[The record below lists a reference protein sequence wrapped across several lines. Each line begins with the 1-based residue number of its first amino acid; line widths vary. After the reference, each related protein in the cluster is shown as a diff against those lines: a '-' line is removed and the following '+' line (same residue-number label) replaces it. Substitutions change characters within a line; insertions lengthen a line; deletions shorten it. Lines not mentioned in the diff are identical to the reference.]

1 MPPKTPRG
9 ISGKELIKALSLL
22 GYEPIRQKG
31 SHVRMRTVEHG
42 EHFVT
47 VPQHNAIPVGTINS
61 ILREIAEHFDMPKE
75 ELLEKL
81 F

>member
-1 MPPKTPRG
+1 MKTPRS
-9 ISGKELIKALSLL
+9 ISGKELVKRITGL

-31 SHVRMRTVEHG
+31 SHVRLRTLLHG

-47 VPQHNAIPVGTINS
+47 IPLHDPIPIGTLNS
-61 ILREIAEHFDMPKE
+61 ILREIADHFNISKE
-75 ELLEKL
+75 ELIEKL